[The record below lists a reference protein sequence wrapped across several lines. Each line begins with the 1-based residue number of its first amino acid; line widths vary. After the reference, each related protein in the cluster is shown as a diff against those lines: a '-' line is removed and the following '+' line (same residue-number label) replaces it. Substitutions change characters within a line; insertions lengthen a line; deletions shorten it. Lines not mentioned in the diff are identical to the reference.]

1 MTETRLASERPTN
14 WLRTISAVL
23 WSFIGL
29 RRHSESQQD
38 IEKLNPFH
46 VIGVAIG
53 AALLFV
59 LGLIALVNWVVVQP
73 MGL

>member
-1 MTETRLASERPTN
+1 MSKPLLPERKGS
-14 WLRTISAVL
+14 LIRTVQAVL
-23 WSFIGL
+23 WSFIGV
-29 RRHSESQQD
+29 RKNADYQED

-46 VIGVAIG
+46 ILGVGIA

-73 MGL
+73 TGL

>member
-1 MTETRLASERPTN
+1 MSKPLLPERKGS
-14 WLRTISAVL
+14 LIRTVQAVL
-23 WSFIGL
+23 WSFIGV
-29 RRHSESQQD
+29 RKNADYQKD

-46 VIGVAIG
+46 ILGVGIA

-73 MGL
+73 TGL

>member
-1 MTETRLASERPTN
+1 MSEQRQGS
-14 WLRTISAVL
+14 LIRTVQAVL
-23 WSFIGL
+23 WSFIGV
-29 RRHSESQQD
+29 RKNAEYQKD

-46 VIGVAIG
+46 LLGVGIA

-73 MGL
+73 TGL